1 MSNILSAVNTQ
12 VTNAFHTVATSAVA
26 IAKQTCSFGGR
37 IVGYVTPTI
46 SALAAKVQSIRV
58 PAFLATAWTAAR
70 SDVSASTF
78 FLIAGVAALA
88 VARTTGKSALYK
100 AALYTAGAASI
111 ALAAVVASG
120 QYSFAAKA

>member
-12 VTNAFHTVATSAVA
+12 VTNAFHTVATSAVS
-26 IAKQTCSFGGR
+26 IAKQTYSFGGR

-58 PAFLATAWTAAR
+58 PAFLATAWTAAK
-70 SDVSASTF
+70 SDVSVSTF
-78 FLIAGVAALA
+78 FLIAGVTTL
-88 VARTTGKSALYK
+88 VLARTTAKSALYK
-100 AALYTAGAASI
+100 VALYTVGAASV